1 MSRPKDKF
9 SLLPAHELRE
19 LAAIMTDGIAD
30 HEPEG
35 WKGQSPAEHYD
46 AAMRHLT
53 DWMKGPHTSD
63 HGHNHLLHAACRCI
77 LGAAVERD
85 NEDRLAKL
93 IRLIDEYQ
101 RITAMMNQTTR

>member
-1 MSRPKDKF
+1 MF

-19 LAAIMTDGIAD
+19 LASIMTDGIED
-30 HEPEG
+30 HEPDG
-35 WKGQSPAEHYD
+35 WKKQTPAEHYD

-53 DWMKGPHTSD
+53 DWAKGTRISE

-85 NEDRLAKL
+85 RIEHTNTFKS
-93 IRLIDEYQ
+93 IRSLDEYQ
-101 RITAMMNQTTR
+101 RLAEGAK